1 MRKAIV
7 YYKDEEAAELIQLS
21 DGTFE
26 FTYTSVWL
34 DHKDKPA
41 ISLTLPKRIEVYR
54 SEFLFPFFYNML
66 PEGVNKDNICFHK
79 RIDKSDHFGL
89 LLKSASNDTIGAVRI
104 EKKK

>member
-7 YYKDEEAAELIQLS
+7 YYKDEIAAELIQLS
-21 DGTFE
+21 DGSFE
-26 FTYTSVWL
+26 FEYTSEWL
-34 DHKDKPA
+34 KNKDKPA
-41 ISLTLPKRIEVYR
+41 ISLTLPKRSEVYR

-66 PEGVNKDNICFHK
+66 PEGINKDKICFHK

-89 LLKSASNDTIGAVRI
+89 LLKSAPNDTIGAVRI